1 MMLIR
6 TKTLALTMTL
16 PVDADKISPYA
27 FRYGFADQLLQ
38 KIKLPDDV
46 VKKLMNHQPGSKYLV
61 CSCKFDNS

>member
-1 MMLIR
+1 
-6 TKTLALTMTL
+6 MTL

-61 CSCKFDNS
+61 CIYKIDNTSMMFSN